1 VGCSA
6 GTTFGDV
13 ATVAEVEA
21 DVGDGVLAEEDQIPN
36 PCPFTILAA
45 PERCLLV
52 LVFGV
57 TGCSTLRSCITWK
70 TILEHSIPVVE
81 SVPPLL

>member
-1 VGCSA
+1 MGIFRDAEDGCSA
-6 GTTFGDV
+6 GTAFGDV

-52 LVFGV
+52 LVLGV
-57 TGCSTLRSCITWK
+57 TGCFNAAQLHHA
-70 TILEHSIPVVE
+70 EDHS
-81 SVPPLL
+81 